1 MATESLRLRRRPVPT
16 HALPPGVHPVL
27 SRVLAAREVR
37 DARGMDLSLRHLL
50 APDGLKGMPA
60 AVNLLLQA
68 IDGDWRIVIA
78 GDYDCDGATGV
89 ALAVLG
95 LRALGAAEVDYVV
108 PNRVTMGYGLSPQ
121 LAQQAAALGARL
133 LLTVDN
139 GIASLEGVAQAQ
151 SLGLRVLV
159 TDHHLP
165 GPALPAADA
174 LVNPNQPGCTF
185 GSPHLAGVGV
195 LFYLLLALRA
205 ALRRRGAW
213 ATTAEP
219 DLRVFLDLVALG
231 TVADLVRLD
240 TNNRTLVAAGLQVI
254 RAGGGRPGIHAL
266 MQVAGRD
273 ARRASAVDL
282 GFAVGPRINAAGRL
296 EDIRIGIRCL
306 LADTPEQ
313 ALPLAVEL
321 DHINRARRELQA
333 QMSEQAQLQWRQS
346 ECGHGHGIALFDPEW
361 HEGVVGLI
369 ASRLREAANRPAVA
383 FARAQAPGM
392 LKGSARSVPGL
403 HLRDV
408 LARIDTQA
416 PGLIER
422 FGGHAMAAGLSLP
435 EQHLAAFQQA
445 FDGICREQ
453 LRPEQLER
461 VLETDG
467 PLSATELSLSTAQVL
482 EAAGPWGQGMP
493 EPVFD
498 NDFEVIDAR
507 CVGSDQNH
515 VRYRLRGD
523 DGSVRVAMH
532 FHGAQTRQSQG
543 RVHVAYALAIDHW
556 RQCQSLQLRVLDLQ
570 PCEPATPPAK
580 VGDA

>member
-1 MATESLRLRRRPVPT
+1 MKINGAVI
-16 HALPPGVHPVL
+16 
-27 SRVLAAREVR
+27 
-37 DARGMDLSLRHLL
+37 LL
-50 APDGLKGMPA
+50 T
-60 AVNLLLQA
+60 
-68 IDGDWRIVIA
+68 
-78 GDYDCDGATGV
+78 GATG
-89 ALAVLG
+89 G
-95 LRALGAAEVDYVV
+95 IGRALVDE
-108 PNRVTMGYGLSPQ
+108 
-121 LAQQAAALGARL
+121 LAQREARL
-133 LLTVDN
+133 LISGREGPGLTQLVAD
-139 GIASLEGVAQAQ
+139 LRHRGVQA
-151 SLGLRVLV
+151 V
-159 TDHHLP
+159 
-165 GPALPAADA
+165 ALPADLSSPDGAQALAEACLAEGVPDCVIHCAGTLHFGEFADMDAATLDRLMQINLLSPMQLTRA
-174 LVNPNQPGCTF
+174 LLPAMQARGSGRLLFVGSVF
-185 GSPHLAGVGV
+185 GSLGFPLYSAYAASK
-195 LFYLLLALRA
+195 FALR
-205 ALRRRGAW
+205 GFS
-213 ATTAEP
+213 E
-219 DLRVFLDLVALG
+219 
-231 TVADLVRLD
+231 
-240 TNNRTLVAAGLQVI
+240 GL
-254 RAGGGRPGIHAL
+254 
-266 MQVAGRD
+266 
-273 ARRASAVDL
+273 
-282 GFAVGPRINAAGRL
+282 
-296 EDIRIGIRCL
+296 
-306 LADTPEQ
+306 
-313 ALPLAVEL
+313 
-321 DHINRARRELQA
+321 RRELQA

-507 CVGSDQNH
+507 CVGADQRH

-523 DGSVRVAMH
+523 DGVVRVAMH
-532 FHGAQTRQSQG
+532 FNGAQTRQSRG
-543 RVHVAYALAIDHW
+543 RAHVAYTLTVDHW
-556 RQCQSLQLRVLDLQ
+556 QQCQTLQLRVLDLQ
-570 PCEPATPPAK
+570 PSDPAPRAAMA
-580 VGDA
+580 GDP